1 MNDTL
6 QNKATFLCSSR
17 CTAEYSNIHSEN
29 LRSVAL
35 YTVYTVTKKNTFEND
50 KSMEN
55 MADRDTR
62 FNILTL

>member
-17 CTAEYSNIHSEN
+17 CTSEYSNIRSEN